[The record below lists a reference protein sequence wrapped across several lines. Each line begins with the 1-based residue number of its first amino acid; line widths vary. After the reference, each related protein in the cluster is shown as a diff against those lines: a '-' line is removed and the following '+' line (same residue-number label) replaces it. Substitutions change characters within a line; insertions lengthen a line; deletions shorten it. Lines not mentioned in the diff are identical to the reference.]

1 MKRTFF
7 LLYIITCFFAEAR
20 AQKVQPL
27 TIQFVNRFGTAP
39 LIPEQTYYL
48 GKDTLVVNRFK
59 YYISHI
65 KLTNSKGKIFT
76 PANEYFL
83 IDIADEKTTRL
94 TLTVPED
101 DYVGIGF
108 LLGVD
113 SIRNVSGVQTGALDP
128 LNGMFWTWN
137 SGYIMAKLEGTANSS
152 MIAGKQFTY
161 HIGGFRNNQNT
172 TRNIE
177 LKSSVFTHSI
187 SIVADA
193 SVWFK
198 DIDIATTPICHS
210 PGALA
215 IRFANNYST
224 MFSINQQ
231 P

>member
-1 MKRTFF
+1 
-7 LLYIITCFFAEAR
+7 
-20 AQKVQPL
+20 Q
-27 TIQFVNRFGTAP
+27 
-39 LIPEQTYYL
+39 
-48 GKDTLVVNRFK
+48 
-59 YYISHI
+59 
-65 KLTNSKGKIFT
+65 
-76 PANEYFL
+76 
-83 IDIADEKTTRL
+83 
-94 TLTVPED
+94 
-101 DYVGIGF
+101 
-108 LLGVD
+108 
-113 SIRNVSGVQTGALDP
+113 
-128 LNGMFWTWN
+128 GMFWTWN
-137 SGYIMAKLEGTANSS
+137 TGYIMAKLEGTASSS

-177 LKSSVFTHSI
+177 LKSPVFTHSI

-198 DIDIATTPICHS
+198 DIDITKTPICHS